1 MIVTMNDELF
11 SDTVITRIISVDH
24 TFRSKSY
31 QGCNRPHHGIIY
43 KLSGE
48 TIYRFEG
55 NEYVFSAGKIL
66 YLPQGLPYSSL
77 PSVPGESITVN
88 FDCNLS
94 KSMPNSLAIFD
105 VFNIPIQ
112 SSFEE
117 LAHRWTFKKPAYSA
131 KCFALLYTILANISK
146 TTHNLGRLPK
156 TKKLMTAI
164 AYLEENFA
172 DSAMDINVLAKKADL
187 SPSHFRRLFTNIYGM
202 SPGKYL
208 RSIRIAKA
216 KDLLITENFTIGEIA
231 EMTGYTNL
239 YYFSKAFKKE
249 TGVPPSSYN
258 T

>member
-1 MIVTMNDELF
+1 
-11 SDTVITRIISVDH
+11 
-24 TFRSKSY
+24 
-31 QGCNRPHHGIIY
+31 
-43 KLSGE
+43 
-48 TIYRFEG
+48 
-55 NEYVFSAGKIL
+55 
-66 YLPQGLPYSSL
+66 
-77 PSVPGESITVN
+77 
-88 FDCNLS
+88 
-94 KSMPNSLAIFD
+94 
-105 VFNIPIQ
+105 
-112 SSFEE
+112 
-117 LAHRWTFKKPAYSA
+117 
-131 KCFALLYTILANISK
+131 
-146 TTHNLGRLPK
+146 
-156 TKKLMTAI
+156 MTAI